1 MDVENTIYLRIQ
13 YTIEF
18 VKKCAD
24 ARISCPYERIAQ
36 TAHPTVGKMIGDE
49 RTRSEMYGDMSRSG
63 TACDPHTLSRKDE
76 IKIK

>member
-1 MDVENTIYLRIQ
+1 M
-13 YTIEF
+13 
-18 VKKCAD
+18 
-24 ARISCPYERIAQ
+24 IAQ
-36 TAHPTVGKMIGDE
+36 TAHPTVGKMIEDE